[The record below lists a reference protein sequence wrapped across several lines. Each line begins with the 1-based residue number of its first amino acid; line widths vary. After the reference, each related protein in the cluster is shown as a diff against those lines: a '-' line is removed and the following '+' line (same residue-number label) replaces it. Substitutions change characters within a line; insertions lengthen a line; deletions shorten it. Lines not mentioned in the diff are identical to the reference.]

1 MNLVRVWRKGS
12 TVVDIPPGMSHES
25 LLQTMNIGTKTEAIE
40 NGWQRIAF
48 NRLCGEPVL
57 AIDAKDL
64 ETAHDAFRWAVEETG
79 EMPFRVFHD
88 AMMLEGKEVDI
99 FYKYGRI
106 SKSNL
111 TKWR

>member
-1 MNLVRVWRKGS
+1 MMRVWRKGPR
-12 TVVDIPPGMSHES
+12 VIEIPAGMSHETV
-25 LLQTMNIGTKTEAIE
+25 LKTMDLGTREEAIE

-48 NRLCGEPVL
+48 NRLRGEPIL

-79 EMPFRVFHD
+79 EMPLRVFHD

-106 SKSNL
+106 SSIA
-111 TKWR
+111 KWR

>member
-1 MNLVRVWRKGS
+1 MNLLRVWRKGP

-48 NRLCGEPVL
+48 NRLRGEPVL

-64 ETAHDAFRWAVEETG
+64 ETAHEAFKWVVKETG
-79 EMPFRVFHD
+79 EMPVRVFHD
-88 AMMLEGKEVDI
+88 KMMLEGKEVDM
-99 FYKYGRI
+99 FFKYGTI
-106 SKSNL
+106 TQSNL
-111 TKWR
+111 AKWR